1 MNTTANAQNTTTTT
15 ATVNGQTTHTVTL
28 NTPPVTAAP
37 VTMADKL
44 RAKLNKSKATAD
56 KSANPITPK
65 VMFETLDQPG
75 TVTSFIEAA
84 LNGED
89 KAPLVILASHVNRS
103 ECLKAAHAAI
113 KFADLAAK
121 YAPTYGLTAPEFTRL
136 LTKLIIQDYN
146 PASMAEDSDTTAP
159 DAAAAAPDAAAIVE
173 AKQETA
179 PITQATPAAPV
190 SEPKQETGNIFGITD
205 APTAKPKKG
214 THKA

>member
-1 MNTTANAQNTTTTT
+1 MNTTANNTNTTTSTST
-15 ATVNGQTTHTVTL
+15 NAAGQTVHTATL
-28 NTPPVTAAP
+28 NTLPVTAAP
-37 VTMADKL
+37 LSIADRLK
-44 RAKLNKSKATAD
+44 AKLNKGKATAD

-65 VMFETLDQPG
+65 VMFEQLDQPG
-75 TVTSFIEAA
+75 TVTAFIEAA

-136 LTKLIIQDYN
+136 LAKLIIQDYN
-146 PASMAEDSDTTAP
+146 PATLEAETETTAP
-159 DAAAAAPDAAAIVE
+159 
-173 AKQETA
+173 
-179 PITQATPAAPV
+179 
-190 SEPKQETGNIFGITD
+190 EPKQETPEVIAAPGTIGPAIAAHLIPEEKTAPEPKQEAAPILD
-205 APTAKPKKG
+205 TTPTAKPKKS